1 MLFLNIQKLPILL
14 GFNLLIA
21 AADVILL
28 SRGITSFSNTVRIII
43 ILVSV
48 IVFIIGNY
56 LILSSAFK
64 KPVVKD
70 KANADADDFE
80 EAFKGWKGMNTPYN
94 RQIDQALRQI
104 EQFNTR
110 REKLKTLSND
120 NTFDSAID
128 EVQSN
133 MFSNFNRIINRLL
146 IFDKNDNNDINRNG
160 NYIKSVLMTTEQYLD
175 VFRKFIDEIAMIGDS
190 SESNSTLSL
199 QTITES
205 LREIRING
213 ETDKFEDFNG

>member
-1 MLFLNIQKLPILL
+1 MFNLNIQKLPILL

-21 AADVILL
+21 VADVILL
-28 SRGITSFSNTVRIII
+28 SRGITSFSSRVRIVI
-43 ILVSV
+43 ILISV
-48 IVFIIGNY
+48 LVFIVGNY

-70 KANADADDFE
+70 KANADSDDFE

-160 NYIKSVLMTTEQYLD
+160 NYIKSVLMTNEQYLD
-175 VFRKFIDEIAMIGDS
+175 VFRKFIDEIAMIGDP
-190 SESNSTLSL
+190 SENNTTLSL